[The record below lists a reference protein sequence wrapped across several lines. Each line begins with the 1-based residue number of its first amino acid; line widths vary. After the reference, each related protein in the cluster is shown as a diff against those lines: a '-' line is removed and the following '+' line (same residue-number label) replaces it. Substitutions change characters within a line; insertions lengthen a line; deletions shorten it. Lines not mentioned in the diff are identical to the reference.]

1 MKVDNTNYSSKTLEE
16 MQEQLDKCLALEKK
30 YGKSTRTTAWIK
42 WCTSEEYRK
51 NVIAFNTATYNTMR
65 AMGPYK
71 WAKVV
76 SKKGDYIL

>member
-1 MKVDNTNYSSKTLEE
+1 MKVDNTNYSRKTLEE
-16 MQEQLDKCLALEKK
+16 MQKQLDECLAFEKK
-30 YGKSTRTTAWIK
+30 WGKTTKTTAWIK

-51 NVIAFNTATYNTMR
+51 NVRAFNTAIANTMR

-71 WAKVV
+71 WGKVV

>member
-1 MKVDNTNYSSKTLEE
+1 MKVDNTNYSNKTLEE
-16 MQEQLDKCLALEKK
+16 MQEKLDECLAFEKK
-30 YGKSTRTTAWIK
+30 WGKTTKTTAWIK

-51 NVIAFNTATYNTMR
+51 NVRAFNTATVNTMR

-71 WAKVV
+71 WAKVI

>member
-1 MKVDNTNYSSKTLEE
+1 MKVDNTNCSSKTLEE
-16 MQEQLDKCLALEKK
+16 MQKKLDECLAFEKK

-42 WCTSEEYRK
+42 WCTDENYRK
-51 NVIAFNTATYNTMR
+51 RVRAFNTATYNTIK

>member
-1 MKVDNTNYSSKTLEE
+1 MKVDNTNYSSKTLKE
-16 MQEQLDKCLALEKK
+16 MQELLDKSLSHEKK

-51 NVIAFNTATYNTMR
+51 NVRAFNTAIANTMR

-71 WAKVV
+71 WGKVV

>member
-16 MQEQLDKCLALEKK
+16 MQKQLDECLAFEKK
-30 YGKSTRTTAWIK
+30 WGKTTKTTAWIK

-51 NVIAFNTATYNTMR
+51 NVRAFNTAIANTMR

-71 WAKVV
+71 WGEVV